1 MLHQRIVTG
10 VPFRGLQS
18 AKKVDCLSK
27 VYSMGSPAPPTTSQT
42 PLGIW
47 SLGLLIQWGVIFFF
61 VLPGSRS
68 LSYNIETGVGN
79 VCHVCHHEM
88 KQEKGD
94 ITEWLLFRSVTA
106 AD

>member
-1 MLHQRIVTG
+1 MSWVLHQRIVMG

-47 SLGLLIQWGVIFFF
+47 SLGLLIQWGVIFFLCCQ
-61 VLPGSRS
+61 VPDPLAIILKLG
-68 LSYNIETGVGN
+68 
-79 VCHVCHHEM
+79 
-88 KQEKGD
+88 
-94 ITEWLLFRSVTA
+94 
-106 AD
+106 